1 MTLRIA
7 AATVATLS
15 ALVGLEGCG
24 PPDVAG
30 TYDVNLVAVTEDC
43 PDVDEGDQISNV
55 TLVVDQNG
63 RSVSATASVPWFVIT
78 LMYDFLGET
87 HHGGFSADST
97 DSVDVPIAGTNCVMT
112 YTFNIDATVDATSIG
127 GEMTQFGTSNG
138 DASCTVDMCTAT
150 WNMAGVRNP

>member
-7 AATVATLS
+7 AVAAVALS
-15 ALVGLEGCG
+15 ALLGLEGCG

-30 TYDVNLVAVTEDC
+30 TYDVNLVAATEDC

-55 TLVVDQNG
+55 ALVVSQNG
-63 RSVSATASVPWFVIT
+63 RSVQATANVPWIIIT
-78 LMYDFLGET
+78 LMYDFLGDT
-87 HHGGFSADST
+87 HPGGFSADST
-97 DSVDVPIAGTNCVMT
+97 DSVMVPIAGTNCVMT
-112 YTFNIDATVDATSIG
+112 YTFNIDASVDETTIT

-138 DASCTVDMCTAT
+138 DPSCTVDMCTAT